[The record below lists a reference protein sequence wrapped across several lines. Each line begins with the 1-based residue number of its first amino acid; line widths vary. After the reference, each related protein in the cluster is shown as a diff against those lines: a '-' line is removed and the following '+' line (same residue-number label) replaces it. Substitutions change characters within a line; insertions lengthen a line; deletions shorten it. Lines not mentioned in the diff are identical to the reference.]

1 MDDNSVQIGTTMN
14 HECENLKEVM
24 RRWASG
30 VAVVTSVCGSAKA
43 GTTIS
48 SLASLSLDPPLIL
61 INLASENPTQTMI
74 QEAGFFGI
82 TLLGNDQKA
91 ISDLFAGYNKTIKD
105 RFDGLKTFTLESGAP
120 LIEGGIAYLDCRL
133 YHCCE
138 MPKSRVLVGE
148 VIAGQ
153 LGEVDKPLVFLNRGY
168 VNLLNSDAHSG

>member
-1 MDDNSVQIGTTMN
+1 MIGINMN
-14 HECENLKEVM
+14 YEYENLKEVM

-30 VAVVTSVCGSAKA
+30 VAVVTSICGSARA

-82 TLLGNDQKA
+82 TLLGNDQKT
-91 ISDLFAGYNKTIKD
+91 ISDLFAGYNKAIKD
-105 RFDGLKTFTLESGAP
+105 RFEGLKTFNLKSGVP

-133 YHCCE
+133 YHCYK

-153 LGEVDKPLVFLNRGY
+153 VGEAELPLVFLNRNY
-168 VNLLNSDAHSG
+168 VNLANN